1 MIDFTKVKLE
11 KVLRLDVEAFA
22 SNLEYTHSSLL
33 VAPPKGIY
41 VVNKLEPVMIDGQ
54 EYFVNQ
60 NNTRTPLVDINT
72 WNDSVFDT
80 EGDIVIPK
88 RFMLDKT
95 KYVSNSPFV
104 PYIGLKI
111 IQEIIRNIVYGS
123 LKHMQVNNIL
133 DDNDEIRKNLIPNIT
148 DRQVEELLNDCFDF
162 LSDLIT
168 DVRSFIDGNLWNIYH
183 VRIDGKYIRI
193 DRYEDFRVNEW
204 NQWVEGKLE
213 SSSLSRKK

>member
-11 KVLRLDVEAFA
+11 KVLRLDVESFA
-22 SNLEYTHSSLL
+22 SNLEYKHSSLL
-33 VAPPKGIY
+33 IPPPKGIY
-41 VVNKLEPVMIDGQ
+41 VVNKLEPVMVDGQ

-72 WNDSVFDT
+72 WNDTIFDN
-80 EGDIVIPK
+80 EDNVVIPK

-95 KYVSNSPFV
+95 KHVSNTPFV

-111 IQEIIRNIVYGS
+111 IQEIIRNIVYS
-123 LKHMQVNNIL
+123 NLKHMQVNNIL
-133 DDNDEIRKNLIPNIT
+133 DDNEEIRKNLVPNIT
-148 DRQVEELLNDCFDF
+148 DSQVEELLNDCFDF
-162 LSDLIT
+162 LADLIT
-168 DVRSFIDGNLWNIYH
+168 DVRNFIDNKLWNIYH

-193 DRYEDFRVNEW
+193 DRFEDFRVNEW